1 LCLKIYFFN
10 FRKFKNHQKRM
21 QTESSGHF
29 SIDTLNLELF
39 FELSADLLCI
49 AGYDGYFRRIS
60 PSVSKLLGYT
70 NDELFAQ
77 PIYEFIY
84 AEDREIT
91 AKLRENLVND
101 TPLLN
106 FENRYVT
113 KSGEIVW
120 LSWTSMP
127 VESEKLVYAIAKNI
141 THKKKVEEDRNALIA
156 NLTRINDDLK
166 LLTLTTSH
174 DLRSPVSNLLSVF
187 NLLDVSKINDEETR
201 EFIDILKSA
210 TESLKGT
217 LNNYIDVLNQKES
230 LSIHT
235 EEVNLRD
242 CLNVVL
248 QSLTSLIQDSKAI
261 IYVDFSAMETV
272 KFNRSYLE
280 SIFLNLVTNSIKYAR
295 PDHLPVI
302 TVYSKRSEGTNQLI
316 FSDEGQGFD
325 MDKVK
330 DKIFGLNQKFHSHT
344 DNKGI
349 GLYLVYNHITSLG
362 GKIAI
367 ESKVNEG
374 AKFTISF
381 KE

>member
-1 LCLKIYFFN
+1 
-10 FRKFKNHQKRM
+10 M
-21 QTESSGHF
+21 QVEISGKDP
-29 SIDTLNLELF
+29 IDIFNLELF

-60 PSVSKLLGYT
+60 PSVSKLLGYS
-70 NDELFAQ
+70 NEELFAR
-77 PIYEFIY
+77 PIHEFIY
-84 AEDREIT
+84 SEDKKIT
-91 AKLRENLVND
+91 AEHRSNLTND
-101 TPLLN
+101 FPLLN

-113 KSGEIVW
+113 KNGEIVW

-127 VESEKLVYAIAKNI
+127 MESEKLVYAIAKNI
-141 THKKKVEEDRNALIA
+141 THKKKLEEERNALIT
-156 NLTRINDDLK
+156 NLTKINNDLK

-187 NLLDVSKINDEETR
+187 NLLDVSKIQDEETL

-230 LSIHT
+230 LNVNT
-235 EEVNLRD
+235 EKLNLRS
-242 CLNVVL
+242 CLDVVL
-248 QSLTSLIQDSKAI
+248 LSLNSLIQDSKTKI
-261 IYVDFSAMETV
+261 SVDFSAVENI

-280 SIFLNLVTNSIKYAR
+280 SIFLNLVTNAIKYAK
-295 PDHLPVI
+295 PGQAPVI
-302 TVYSKRSEGTNQLI
+302 SVYSKKSKGITQLI

-325 MDKVK
+325 MEKVK
-330 DKIFGLNQKFHSHT
+330 DKIFGFHQKFHDHS
-344 DNKGI
+344 DSKGI
-349 GLYLVYNHITSLG
+349 GLYLVYNHITGLG

-374 AKFTISF
+374 AKFIISF
-381 KE
+381 KD

>member
-1 LCLKIYFFN
+1 M
-10 FRKFKNHQKRM
+10 RA
-21 QTESSGHF
+21 EVSGPNTTDLF
-29 SIDTLNLELF
+29 NLELF

-60 PSVSKLLGYT
+60 PSVSKLLGYS
-70 NDELFAQ
+70 NDELFER
-77 PIYEFIY
+77 PIHEFIY
-84 AEDREIT
+84 SEDKKIT
-91 AKLRENLVND
+91 AEHRSNLTND
-101 TPLLN
+101 FPLLN

-127 VESEKLVYAIAKNI
+127 MESEKLVYAIAKNI
-141 THKKKVEEDRNALIA
+141 THKKKLEEERNALIT
-156 NLTRINDDLK
+156 NLTKINDDLK

-187 NLLDVSKINDEETR
+187 NLLDVSKIQDEETL

-230 LSIHT
+230 LNVQT
-235 EEVNLRD
+235 EELNLRS
-242 CLNVVL
+242 CLDAVL
-248 QSLTSLIQDSKAI
+248 LSLNSLIQDSKAKI
-261 IYVDFSAMETV
+261 SVDFSAVENV

-280 SIFLNLVTNSIKYAR
+280 SIFLNLVTNAIKYAK
-295 PDHLPVI
+295 PGQAPAI
-302 TVYSKRSEGTNQLI
+302 SVYSKRSNGITQLI
-316 FSDEGQGFD
+316 FSDDGQGFD
-325 MDKVK
+325 MDKVG
-330 DKIFGLNQKFHSHT
+330 DKIFGFHQKFHDHS
-344 DNKGI
+344 DSKGI

-374 AKFTISF
+374 AKFIISF
-381 KE
+381 KS

>member
-1 LCLKIYFFN
+1 
-10 FRKFKNHQKRM
+10 M
-21 QTESSGHF
+21 PTEESDPVP
-29 SIDTLNLELF
+29 IDTFNLELF

-70 NDELFAQ
+70 NEELFAK
-77 PIYEFIY
+77 PIHEFIY
-84 AEDREIT
+84 AEDKDIT
-91 AKLRENLVND
+91 AKHRHNLIND
-101 TPLLN
+101 KPLLH

-127 VESEKLVYAIAKNI
+127 VDSEKLVYAIAKNI
-141 THKKKVEEDRNALIA
+141 THKKKQEDDRNALIA
-156 NLTRINDDLK
+156 NLTKINDDLK

-210 TESLKGT
+210 TENLKDT
-217 LNNYIDVLNQKES
+217 LNNYVDVLNQKES
-230 LSIHT
+230 LGMQA
-235 EEVNLRD
+235 EKVDLND

-248 QSLTSLIQDSKAI
+248 QSLNSLIQDSGAKI
-261 IYVDFSAMETV
+261 KIDFSAV
-272 KFNRSYLE
+272 KKIKFNKSFLE
-280 SIFLNLVTNSIKYAR
+280 SIFLNLITNSIKYAR
-295 PDHLPVI
+295 PEHFPVI
-302 TVYSKRSEGTNQLI
+302 NIYSRKADDVNQLI

-325 MDKVK
+325 MDYVK
-330 DKIFGLNQKFHSHT
+330 ENIFGFRQKFHDHNDS
-344 DNKGI
+344 KGI
-349 GLYLVYNHITSLG
+349 GLYLVYNHVTSLG

-367 ESKVNEG
+367 ESRVNKG
-374 AKFTISF
+374 AKFIISF